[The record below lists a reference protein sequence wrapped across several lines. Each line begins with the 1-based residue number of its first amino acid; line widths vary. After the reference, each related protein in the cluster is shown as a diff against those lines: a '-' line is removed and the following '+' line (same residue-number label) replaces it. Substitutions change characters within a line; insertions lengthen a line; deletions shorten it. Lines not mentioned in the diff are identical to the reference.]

1 MKITKTFET
10 NSDREIPLGCC
21 LIHWKEGG
29 HSDAVIGQL
38 EDGSRYFACANWTA
52 QHETRHELIGL
63 IKYNSDKIER
73 IEFIK
78 VKS

>member
-10 NSDREIPLGCC
+10 DSEREIPLGCC

-29 HSDAVIGQL
+29 HSEAVIGQL

-52 QHETRHELIGL
+52 PPKTRHELIGL
-63 IKYNSDKIER
+63 IKYNSDEIER
-73 IEFIK
+73 IEFIT

>member
-10 NSDREIPLGCC
+10 DSEREIPLGCC
-21 LIHWKEGG
+21 LIYWKSGG
-29 HSDAVIGQL
+29 HSNAVIGQL

-52 QHETRHELIGL
+52 TEEERAQLIGSV
-63 IKYNSDKIER
+63 KVNWDEIER
-73 IEFIK
+73 IEFIM

>member
-10 NSDREIPLGCC
+10 DSEREIPLGCC

-29 HSDAVIGQL
+29 YSEAVIGQL
-38 EDGSRYFACANWTA
+38 EDGSRYFACANWTVKEEERA
-52 QHETRHELIGL
+52 RLIGS
-63 IKYNSDKIER
+63 IKLNWDEIDR